1 MRYLV
6 LSDMHGNWAALEA
19 VLEVCPPE
27 TYDRVLVLGDL
38 VGYGARPNEVV
49 AAVRQLPSGSLVIR
63 GNHDKVAVGIDSD
76 EGFNPAARL
85 AALWTAE
92 NLSNDHREYV
102 RQLPEGPEEAGPGI
116 IICHGTPHDEDAYV
130 LSMEEALQ
138 CFVATEARII
148 LFGHTHVT
156 CAFSMDQ
163 EQIEMRWG
171 MNDGDEV
178 SLDQEKRYLINPGS
192 VGQPRDG
199 DPRASCLTLDTGSQ
213 VATWHRI
220 EYPIEVAQE
229 RILEADLPYF
239 LAERLES
246 GA

>member
-63 GNHDKVAVGIDSD
+63 GNHDKVAGAKGG
-76 EGFNPAARL
+76 EGSPRAFRH
-85 AALWTAE
+85 
-92 NLSNDHREYV
+92 NDLGHLE
-102 RQLPEGPEEAGPGI
+102 RQVNEAGPGI

-220 EYPIEVAQE
+220 EYPIERAQ
-229 RILEADLPYF
+229 RQILEAELPQF
-239 LAERLES
+239 LAERLAS
-246 GA
+246 GV

>member
-1 MRYLV
+1 MRFLV

-19 VLEVCPPE
+19 VLSAYPPGS
-27 TYDRVLVLGDL
+27 YDRVLVLGDL

-49 AAVRQLPSGSLVIR
+49 DAVRGLPNGTLVIR
-63 GNHDKVAVGIDSD
+63 GNHDKVASGIESD
-76 EGFNPAARL
+76 DGFNPAARL
-85 AALWTAE
+85 AALWTSQTLAAE
-92 NLSNDHREYV
+92 QLEYV
-102 RQLPEGPEEAGPGI
+102 RQLPQGPAEAGEGI
-116 IICHGTPHDEDAYV
+116 IVCHGTPHDEDAYV

-138 CFVATEARII
+138 CFVGTEARVI
-148 LFGHTHVT
+148 LFGHTHVS

-171 MNDGDEV
+171 MSDGDEV
-178 SLDQEKRYLINPGS
+178 TLDPDNRYLINPGS

-199 DPRASCLTLDTGSQ
+199 DPRASCLTLDTERQ
-213 VATWHRI
+213 LATWHRLD
-220 EYPIEVAQE
+220 YPIEVAQE